1 MAFKR
6 FLKDNWILI
15 IILVLALTL
24 RVYNLE
30 NKEYG
35 TDENFSIEYGKDA
48 VNGNLMGVI
57 AKDVHPPLYY
67 IITGYLLRLYDS
79 IYFLRILSLLIG
91 LLGILLTYK
100 ITKDITKDKN
110 LGLLTAFLLSI
121 NPMHIIYSVQLRAY
135 ILLSLI
141 YLACIW
147 ILYQYIFNKKSKI
160 IYLLIPLYLLSF
172 YMHFY
177 TIFMIGTHVILV
189 GYFKLRDKIK
199 IKDYVKTLIISS
211 IGMLL
216 YLPIFIRQ
224 FKFTII
230 DEGNFALTRLRLT
243 EIPYPFYKFAVMIN
257 YSTVK
262 EQLLILLVLAIILT
276 SLMLYGMYRL
286 YKYNNREFYFIIIT
300 FFGIILLPLILNPLI
315 EYLSKGRTT
324 LYYFRYFTYIIPIYV
339 FLIANVLNIKNKI
352 IKYTLIGIIIIGW
365 MIALNYY
372 YNIMTTYGWSRL
384 IAV

>member
-1 MAFKR
+1 
-6 FLKDNWILI
+6 
-15 IILVLALTL
+15 
-24 RVYNLE
+24 
-30 NKEYG
+30 
-35 TDENFSIEYGKDA
+35 
-48 VNGNLMGVI
+48 
-57 AKDVHPPLYY
+57 
-67 IITGYLLRLYDS
+67 
-79 IYFLRILSLLIG
+79 
-91 LLGILLTYK
+91 
-100 ITKDITKDKN
+100 
-110 LGLLTAFLLSI
+110 
-121 NPMHIIYSVQLRAY
+121 
-135 ILLSLI
+135 
-141 YLACIW
+141 
-147 ILYQYIFNKKSKI
+147 
-160 IYLLIPLYLLSF
+160 
-172 YMHFY
+172 
-177 TIFMIGTHVILV
+177 MIGTHVILV

-339 FLIANVLNIKNKI
+339 FLIANGLNIKNKI

>member
-339 FLIANVLNIKNKI
+339 FLIANGLNIKNKI